1 MKTFDRNELKNNA
14 KKGLKINYWKSV
26 LVGVVS
32 TVVAGGTVAGIS
44 YCMKPQF
51 INTFNFTVNGQT
63 TSITSGNV
71 SDFMHALTTNQALPV
86 LLATLAALFTFVL
99 FVAIITHVI
108 RAFLIAPLEVGCD
121 KFFKKNINEEAEL
134 GELGCAYKNNY
145 LTTVGTLLLR
155 DIKIALWSL
164 LLVVPGIVKAYEYRM
179 VPYILAENPNMSSS
193 EVFKLSKEMMTGNK
207 WNTFVMDLSFLLW
220 NILGAFTFG
229 LLNVFYVNP
238 YQKMTEAGI
247 YDAVK
252 A

>member
-1 MKTFDRNELKNNA
+1 MKTFELNELKTNA
-14 KKGLKINYWKSV
+14 KKGLKANYWRSV

-32 TVVAGGTVAGIS
+32 TVVAGGTVAGVS
-44 YCMKPQF
+44 LL
-51 INTFNFTVNGQT
+51 VNGNYNVT
-63 TSITSGNV
+63 TSGNA
-71 SDFMHALTTNQALPV
+71 SEFMHALTTNPSFPI
-86 LLATLAALFTFVL
+86 LLTALAALVV
-99 FVAIITHVI
+99 FVAVVGIISHVI

-121 KFFKKNINEEAEL
+121 KFFKKNINEEAEF

-155 DIKIALWSL
+155 DIKIGLWSL
-164 LLVVPGIVKAYEYRM
+164 LFVVPGIVKAYEYRM
-179 VPYILAENPNMSSS
+179 VPYILAENPDLSYSD
-193 EVFKLSKEMMTGNK
+193 VFKLSKEMMDGNK
-207 WNTFVMDLSFLLW
+207 WKTFVMDLSFLLW